1 MVARSASVAAST
13 GMPER
18 FIGKAASSTSAFC
31 GCVAINPHTNEDL
44 AAVGIMID
52 DVDMENGPMMVV
64 LGSHKGRSTTTMAG
78 RTVLRRDGPG

>member
-1 MVARSASVAAST
+1 
-13 GMPER
+13 
-18 FIGKAASSTSAFC
+18 
-31 GCVAINPHTNEDL
+31 VAINPHTNEDL